1 MLISLDFSGDV
12 PIYQQLR
19 NQIVMGIAAGDLRPG
34 EKLPTIRA
42 LASELGI
49 NMMTVSK
56 AYQILKQEGY
66 IASDRRSGAWVAP
79 KTDEGAA
86 LDKLENALRLIV
98 AEARVSGVG
107 MDAVT
112 EIMRKLYQEG
122 EE

>member
-1 MLISLDFSGDV
+1 MLLSLDFSGDV

-19 NQIVMGIAAGDLRPG
+19 NQIVLGIAAGDLRPG

-42 LASELGI
+42 LSSELGI

-79 KTDEGAA
+79 RTDEGAA
-86 LDKLENALRLIV
+86 LRKLEDALRLIV
-98 AEARVSGVG
+98 AEARVSGIGLDTVE
-107 MDAVT
+107 
-112 EIMRKLYQEG
+112 EIIRNLYSRPS
-122 EE
+122 